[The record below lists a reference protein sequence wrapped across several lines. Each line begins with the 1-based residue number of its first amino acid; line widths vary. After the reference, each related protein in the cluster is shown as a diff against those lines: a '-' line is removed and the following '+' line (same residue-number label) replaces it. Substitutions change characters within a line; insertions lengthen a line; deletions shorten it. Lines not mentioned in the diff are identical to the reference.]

1 MLGYTLK
8 RIMLAIV
15 TIFLVLLITF
25 FTMHA
30 VPGGPFTKEK
40 APSPAVQAV
49 LEARFNLDKPLW
61 EQFLLYIGNFFQG
74 DAGVSL
80 KNGREVKDII
90 NEGVGISLTLG
101 LLGALVAIVIGV
113 TLGIVAAVNR
123 NRWPDRLIIFLTT
136 LFVSVPSFV
145 LATVLLYVF
154 ATKLNWFPIWT
165 AAKPNYFLPVISLS
179 MYPMAYITRM
189 TKSSMLDVLGED
201 YIRTA
206 QAKGVSAP
214 VIFFKHALRNGI
226 LPIITYLGPML
237 AYTITGSMVVET
249 VFTINGMGRAFV
261 QSIMNR
267 DYPLIM
273 ACTIILAFA
282 MVLMN
287 LICDLIYKVVDPRIR
302 FE

>member
-8 RIMLAIV
+8 RIMLAII

-49 LEARFNLDKPLW
+49 LESRFNLDKPLW

-80 KNGREVKDII
+80 KNGREVGDII
-90 NEGVGISLTLG
+90 SEGVGTSLTLG

-123 NRWPDRLIIFLTT
+123 NRWPDRLVIFLTT

-145 LATVLLYVF
+145 LATVLLYIF

-282 MVLMN
+282 MVFMN

>member
-90 NEGVGISLTLG
+90 NEGVGTSLTLG